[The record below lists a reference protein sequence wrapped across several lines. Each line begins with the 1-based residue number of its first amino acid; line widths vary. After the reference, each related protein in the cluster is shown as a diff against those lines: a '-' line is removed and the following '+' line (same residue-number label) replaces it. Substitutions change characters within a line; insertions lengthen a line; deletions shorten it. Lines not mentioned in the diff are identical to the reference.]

1 MATITDTPRAPA
13 SPGPDRLAS
22 NYPQVCYT
30 ILGLAAVFGIVS
42 GVSFYLYRA
51 RDFNALP
58 YALWGLSLCLVCLVA
73 GAVGLVQGGGAPSG
87 EARGEWARLH
97 AQIQGERARLLIL
110 VVLGSVGLGMAVLG
124 LALPFTYQE
133 IFGKPFK
140 VWREHALTV
149 FLVLAVLFVGM
160 LVLFSG
166 LVLARRFGAGH
177 PNLRRA
183 LYAYNAAVGTSLLAC
198 ILVLANFL
206 PYVQVVPFKYL
217 SQTYDWT
224 TSKIYSL
231 SDQSKGILVGLKEP
245 VRIYVLLGEHDR
257 IAAEVETLLN
267 NCRSVTPN
275 LTWEVVNRDF
285 NLEKARELYKEYQP
299 PDIMGLLV
307 VYGTK
312 PGEKSEFIR
321 RSDLIDVGRS
331 DMMADRDSEEGQR
344 FTFKGESALMKALV
358 YLSEGKTQPTLYFA
372 QGFGM
377 MELEGRNPDQ
387 ADRSLS
393 RLRDEISGKGK
404 RYEAKPLKVELD
416 TASIP
421 TDADVLVLAG
431 PQRPLPDKFLK
442 GVRDYLRGEGGRKKG
457 RAIILL
463 DPVVENGKL
472 VRTGLEPLLTEFG
485 VQAGNDRLMALANTQ
500 DPIAVTVIPDPSSS
514 NPVAKAFIRGRTVDA
529 FAFHNTRTMAPAGNQ
544 PAPGAATA
552 EPLLVTLPEEGVW
565 AETNLEASASEL
577 WKALRAD
584 RAKWREK
591 LSPGPLTVASAVSEG
606 KTPAPPFPGHEAMGK
621 EGQPRLVA
629 FGCVSWLSDQ
639 SLAARNGSGNV
650 DLFTSCLSWL
660 REKPDLGEGAEGKI
674 RKEFR
679 LTVPAG
685 GGFRLMVLPA
695 ILVLLA
701 VCALGSGIWV
711 VRRR

>member
-1 MATITDTPRAPA
+1 MTTATDTPRAPA

-30 ILGLAAVFGIVS
+30 ILGLAVVFGIVS
-42 GVSFYLYRA
+42 GVSFYLYRG
-51 RDFNALP
+51 RDYNALP

-73 GAVGLVQGGGAPSG
+73 GAIGLVQGGGAPSG
-87 EARGEWARLH
+87 EARGEWARL
-97 AQIQGERARLLIL
+97 LIL
-110 VVLGSVGLGMAVLG
+110 VVLGSIGLATAVLG
-124 LALPFTYQE
+124 LGLPFAYRSV
-133 IFGKPFK
+133 FGEPFK

-149 FLVLAVLFVGM
+149 FGVLAVLFVGM

-166 LVLARRFGAGH
+166 LVLARSFGAGH

-231 SDQSKGILVGLKEP
+231 TDKSKGILTGLKEP
-245 VRIYVLLGEHDR
+245 VRVYVLLRERDR
-257 IAAEVETLLN
+257 VMPEVETLLN
-267 NCRSVTPN
+267 NCRSITPN
-275 LTWEVVNRDF
+275 LNWEVVNLDF

-299 PDIMGLLV
+299 PDITGLLV

-321 RSDLIDVGRS
+321 RSDLVDN
-331 DMMADRDSEEGQR
+331 RDTEEGQR
-344 FTFKGESALMKALV
+344 FTFKGQSALMNALV
-358 YLSEGKTQPTLYFA
+358 YLSEGKSQPILYFA

-377 MELEGRNPDQ
+377 MDLEGRTPDQ

-393 RLRDEISGKGK
+393 RLRDELSGKGK
-404 RYEAKPLKVELD
+404 RYDVKPLKVELD
-416 TASIP
+416 TAGIP
-421 TDADVLVLAG
+421 ADADVLVLAS

-442 GVRDYLRGEGGRKKG
+442 GVRDYLHGEGGRKKG

-463 DPVVENGKL
+463 DPVVEDGKL
-472 VRTGLEPLLTEFG
+472 VRTGLEPLLAEFG
-485 VQAGNDRLMALANTQ
+485 VQAGNDRLMALANEQ
-500 DPIAVTVIPDPSSS
+500 DPIAVTVIPDPAST
-514 NPVAKAFIRGRTVDA
+514 NPIAKAFIRGQTVSG
-529 FAFHNTRTMAPAGNQ
+529 FRFHNARTMAPVASQ
-544 PAPGAATA
+544 STPGAATA
-552 EPLLVTLPEEGVW
+552 EPVLVTLEEEGVW
-565 AETNLEASASEL
+565 AETNLEARPSEL
-577 WKALRAD
+577 WKALFED
-584 RAKWREK
+584 RARWRQK
-591 LSPGPLTVASAVSEG
+591 LSPRPLTVASAVSEG

-629 FGCVSWLSDQ
+629 FGCASWASNQ
-639 SLAARNGSGNV
+639 SLAARGGGASL

-660 REKPDLGEGAEGKI
+660 REKPDLGEGAEGVD